1 MLGAISAA
9 AIAEDKVV
17 ATVNGHAISEADL
30 TLAEA
35 EIGNELGNLPEAT
48 RRRVL
53 VEFMIENQLFAE
65 AAEAEKLGSGPD
77 FEKRMAFWR
86 QRALRDAYFDKTVKA
101 SIGVEGARAIY
112 EDKVKQLKPE
122 EEVQARHILVASEE
136 EAKKLIVRVEAGE
149 DFAQLAKEN
158 SGDAGSKEQGGMLGF
173 FGKGQM
179 VPQFEEAAFNLKKGD
194 VSKPVQSQFGWH
206 VIKVEDRRQKPPP
219 SFDEVKDRL
228 IGSMVQTKAQNIAG
242 ELRGKAKIDY
252 LDPEIKKMAEEDAK
266 KQAEAQAVDG
276 KADARR
282 RGRRRRRP
290 DAAAGREEVTR
301 SRSFRMPFVIRPLA
315 QQRPDC
321 FLAVRL
327 SSFRRCATWPRCPRP
342 RRLPPPRLPE
352 IGPLDGVRFATA
364 EAGIRYANRTDLMV
378 AVMDEG
384 TTAAGVLTQ
393 SKTCSA
399 PVLWC
404 RKSLKHGTARILV
417 VNSGN
422 ANAFTG
428 MRGKT
433 AVELTAD
440 AAAAAADAARR
451 TSTSRPRA

>member
-1 MLGAISAA
+1 MAGLRQNDSRKGRVFVKVSQAFHAVALSVGILGAISVA

-122 EEVQARHILVASEE
+122 EEVQARHILVASED

-219 SFDEVKDRL
+219 SFDDVKDRL
-228 IGSMVQTKAQNIAG
+228 IGSMVQSKAQNIAG

-266 KQAEAQAVDG
+266 KQAEAQAAM
-276 KADARR
+276 KKQI
-282 RGRRRRRP
+282 
-290 DAAAGREEVTR
+290 E
-301 SRSFRMPFVIRPLA
+301 
-315 QQRPDC
+315 
-321 FLAVRL
+321 
-327 SSFRRCATWPRCPRP
+327 
-342 RRLPPPRLPE
+342 
-352 IGPLDGVRFATA
+352 
-364 EAGIRYANRTDLMV
+364 
-378 AVMDEG
+378 
-384 TTAAGVLTQ
+384 
-393 SKTCSA
+393 
-399 PVLWC
+399 
-404 RKSLKHGTARILV
+404 
-417 VNSGN
+417 
-422 ANAFTG
+422 
-428 MRGKT
+428 
-433 AVELTAD
+433 D
-440 AAAAAADAARR
+440 AAAAASGKAA
-451 TSTSRPRA
+451 TEQNK